1 MSRPDHWPREFPS
14 SAIIGEPG
22 VVSNLAVWHK
32 NAQPLNKKIEHT
44 TENVAFVDNREDN
57 NNSVPFVFT
66 LPADPAVQIQT
77 ADEYLEGQK

>member
-1 MSRPDHWPREFPS
+1 LAEGISKLCNYWQTWSRFE
-14 SAIIGEPG
+14 
-22 VVSNLAVWHK
+22 LAVWHK

-44 TENVAFVDNREDN
+44 TENAAFVDNREEN
-57 NNSVPFVFT
+57 NNSTPFVFT